1 MNSADQDTRIAITGL
16 TSAEAASRLAQCGR
30 NVLPASRARSA
41 LVDYATRFANPLVL
55 LLVVASVVLGF
66 TGDVVGMGIIVV
78 MIGASV
84 TLDFFQ
90 EHRAERAI
98 ARLQD
103 ALAPSAIVVRDGAM
117 TTVPVSELVPGDVVS
132 LRAGDIVPA
141 DGRLLSSDQLFV
153 NESTL
158 TGESVP
164 FEKRVGEP
172 DPALAEVKSGT
183 SVANGIATFIVTAT
197 GAATAVASIATEL
210 ATRRPMAPL
219 ERGIHDFGA
228 MILRLT
234 FVLVLFVLLASAAMH
249 RPWLQSFLFAVAL
262 AVGLTPELLPM
273 VVSVTLARGAMRLAR
288 GEVIVKRL
296 SAVYALG
303 SIDVLCTDK
312 TGTLTEATLRV
323 AGSEDA
329 GGNASPHALAYAAVN
344 SRFASGMRSPL
355 DDAIV
360 AAAAPGGKG
369 YRKIAESPF
378 DFARRA
384 VSVLVA
390 DPAGTTLLIAKG
402 APEEIVARCTLRE
415 PEREAILARFAALGD
430 QGLRAIAV
438 ATRVLPPSCTA
449 VAGEEREGLAFV
461 GFVTFRD
468 PPRAD
473 AAHVLSTLAHSGI
486 ALKIVTGDNE
496 RVARHVCEALG
507 LRVAG
512 VMLGRDIDALPDDAL
527 ASETSRCNLFCR
539 MSPAQKTRVIRAL
552 RARGHAVGFMG
563 DGINDA
569 PAMHAADVG
578 ISVQGAA
585 GVAREAADVILTR
598 PHLGVVR
605 EGVLEG
611 RRTYGNIMK
620 YLMMVTSSSFGN
632 MISMA
637 LATLFLPFLP
647 MLPVQILLNNLL
659 YDVSETAIPF
669 DRVDPADLR
678 RPHAFDVHEI
688 RRFMLAMGPVSS
700 VFDLATFGVLLLA
713 GVSPA
718 MFQTSWFVESMASQL
733 LVIFVIRTSRNPLA
747 SRPHPLLVAS
757 SLGMLAVATALPL
770 LPVGA
775 LFGFVAPPG
784 WLVALMFALVAG
796 YLAVAQ
802 VCKVEVHRLHRR
814 RHRPAASP

>member
-1 MNSADQDTRIAITGL
+1 MREAEHDAGTAVAGL
-16 TSAEAASRLAQCGR
+16 GAAEAASRLAQYGR
-30 NVLPASRARSA
+30 NVLPSIRARPP
-41 LVDYATRFANPLVL
+41 LVDYAARFANPLVL
-55 LLVVASVVLGF
+55 LLVAASVVLGF
-66 TGDVVGMGIIVV
+66 TGDAVAMWIIVV

-84 TLDFFQ
+84 TLDFVQ

-103 ALAPSAIVVRDGAM
+103 ALAPTAVVLREGARA
-117 TTVPVSELVPGDVVS
+117 TVPVSELVPGDVVS
-132 LRAGDIVPA
+132 IRAGDIVPA
-141 DGRLLSSDQLFV
+141 DGRLLAADQLFV
-153 NESTL
+153 NESML

-164 FEKRVGEP
+164 FEKRAGDP
-172 DPALAEVKSGT
+172 DPALCEVRSGT
-183 SVANGIATFIVTAT
+183 SVANGTATFVVTAT
-197 GAATAVASIATEL
+197 GASTAVASIASEL
-210 ATRRPMAPL
+210 ATQRPMAPL
-219 ERGIHDFGA
+219 ERSIHDFGA

-234 FVLVLFVLLASAAMH
+234 FLLVLFVLLTSAAMH

-312 TGTLTEATLRV
+312 TGTLTEAALRV

-329 GGNASPHALAYAAVN
+329 GGNADARALACAAVN
-344 SRFASGMRSPL
+344 SRFATGMRGPL
-355 DDAIV
+355 DDAIL
-360 AAAAPGGKG
+360 AAAAPDATE

-378 DFARRA
+378 DFARRV
-384 VSVLVA
+384 VSVLVE
-390 DPAGTTLLIAKG
+390 DPPGATLLIAKG
-402 APEEIVARCTLRE
+402 APEEIVARCTLAP
-415 PEREAILARFAALGD
+415 PERDAILARFAELGD
-430 QGLRAIAV
+430 RGLRAIAV
-438 ATRVLPPSCTA
+438 ATRTLPASCAT
-449 VAGEEREGLAFV
+449 VAGNDHAGLAFV

-468 PPRAD
+468 PPRPD
-473 AAHVLSTLAHSGI
+473 AAHVLSALTHSGI
-486 ALKIVTGDNE
+486 ALKILTGDNE

-512 VMLGRDIDALPDDAL
+512 VMLGRDVDALPDDAL
-527 ASETSRCNLFCR
+527 ASAANRTTLFCR

-552 RARGHAVGFMG
+552 RSRGRTVGFMG

-647 MLPVQILLNNLL
+647 MLPIQILLNNLL

-678 RPHAFDVHEI
+678 KPHALDVHEI

-700 VFDLATFGVLLLA
+700 VFDLAAFGVLLLA

-718 MFQTSWFVESMASQL
+718 MFQTSWFIESMASQL

-757 SLGMLAVATALPL
+757 SLGMLVVATTLPL

-784 WLVALMFALVAG
+784 WLIAMMFALVAA

-802 VCKVEVHRLHRR
+802 VCKVQLQRFHRR
-814 RHRPAASP
+814 RR